1 MGGYNKNSS
10 NIVKYY
16 YNLKQLIYILIY
28 FEMQF
33 KKKSVMARL
42 NSESLLQSQC
52 ILTKISVLYLNIFF
66 YVIYSCD
73 QSCIFSIIPPVFSV
87 T

>member
-16 YNLKQLIYILIY
+16 YNLKQLVYILIY

-52 ILTKISVLYLNIFF
+52 ILTKISVLYLNLF
-66 YVIYSCD
+66 
-73 QSCIFSIIPPVFSV
+73 
-87 T
+87 

>member
-33 KKKSVMARL
+33 KKK
-42 NSESLLQSQC
+42 
-52 ILTKISVLYLNIFF
+52 F
-66 YVIYSCD
+66 CD
-73 QSCIFSIIPPVFSV
+73 GKAEFGIITPVSMYFD
-87 T
+87 